1 MERFAFIIH
10 PLEIEDVARKFPS
23 AQRMPASWLESL
35 LRHSPPIKASHIKGV
50 RSLQGTEA
58 EGWFIGCLLT
68 SKQMMELPE
77 QDVLDK
83 IIKSARKAEQL
94 GAGIVGLGAF
104 TAVVGDAGVTVA
116 ENVGIAVTTGNSYTV
131 ATALE
136 GIRYAAD
143 LMDVSIADA
152 SVTVLGATGSI
163 GSACAR
169 ILARDAGNMTMA
181 ARSLDR
187 LEELASRIE
196 AEAGLRPQVTIDLAA
211 ACRGADIIVAVTS
224 ATGAVVEPEWLK
236 PGAII
241 CDVARPRNVSRRVAD
256 VRQDVLVFE
265 GGVVEV
271 PGDVDFGMD
280 FGFPAKTA
288 YACMAETMILAL
300 EGRYEN
306 FTLGRDLSV
315 AQIDEISRLAAR
327 NGFRLAGLRSFERAV
342 SREWIQRVKE
352 NADRASRGVAAKGM

>member
-10 PLEIEDVARKFPS
+10 PLEIQDIARKFPS
-23 AQRMPASWLESL
+23 AQRMPTSWLESL
-35 LRHSPPIKASHIKGV
+35 IKHSPPIKASHITGV
-50 RSLQGTEA
+50 RSIRATEA

-77 QDVLDK
+77 EDVLEK
-83 IIKSARKAEQL
+83 IIKAARKAEQL

-143 LMDVSIADA
+143 LMEISIDDA
-152 SVTVLGATGSI
+152 SVAVLGATGSI

-169 ILARDAGNMTMA
+169 ILARDVGNLTMA
-181 ARSLDR
+181 ARSLDK
-187 LEELASRIE
+187 LEQLAARIKE
-196 AEAGLRPQVTIDLAA
+196 ETGLTPQVTTDLAA
-211 ACRGADIIVAVTS
+211 ACRGADIVVAVTS
-224 ATGAVVEPEWLK
+224 ATGTIVEPEWLK
-236 PGAII
+236 PGAIV
-241 CDVARPRNVSRRVAD
+241 CDVARPRNVSRRVAE
-256 VRQDVLVFE
+256 VRKDVLVFE

-271 PGDVDFGMD
+271 PGDVDFGLD

-300 EGRYEN
+300 EGRYES

-315 AQIDEISRLAAR
+315 EQIDEISRLAAR

-342 SREWIQRVKE
+342 TREWIQQVKE
-352 NADRASRGVAAKGM
+352 NAIEARQGFAVKGL

>member
-10 PLEIEDVARKFPS
+10 PLEIQDIARKFPS
-23 AQRMPASWLESL
+23 AQRMPTSWLESL
-35 LRHSPPIKASHIKGV
+35 IKHSPPIKASHITGV
-50 RSLQGTEA
+50 RSIRGTEA

-77 QDVLDK
+77 EDVLEK
-83 IIKSARKAEQL
+83 IIKAARKAEQL
-94 GAGIVGLGAF
+94 GAIVGRGAF

-143 LMDVSIADA
+143 LMEISIDDA
-152 SVTVLGATGSI
+152 SVAVLGATGSI

-169 ILARDAGNMTMA
+169 ILARDVGNLTMA
-181 ARSLDR
+181 ARSLDK
-187 LEELASRIE
+187 LEQLAARIKE
-196 AEAGLRPQVTIDLAA
+196 ETGLTPQVTTDLAA
-211 ACRGADIIVAVTS
+211 ACRGADIVVAVTS
-224 ATGAVVEPEWLK
+224 ATGTIVEPEWLK
-236 PGAII
+236 PGAIV
-241 CDVARPRNVSRRVAD
+241 CDVARPRNVSRRVAE
-256 VRQDVLVFE
+256 VRKDVLVFE

-271 PGDVDFGMD
+271 PGDVDFGLD

-300 EGRYEN
+300 EGRYES

-315 AQIDEISRLAAR
+315 EQIDEISRLAAR

-342 SREWIQRVKE
+342 TREWIQQVKE
-352 NADRASRGVAAKGM
+352 NAIEARQGFAVKGL

>member
-23 AQRMPASWLESL
+23 ARRMPASWLETVI
-35 LRHSPPIKASHIKGV
+35 RRCPPIKASHITGV

-68 SKQMMELPE
+68 AKQMMELPE
-77 QDVLDK
+77 EEVLDK
-83 IIKSARKAEQL
+83 IIKAARKAEQL

-116 ENVGIAVTTGNSYTV
+116 DNVGIAVTTGNSYTV

-136 GIRYAAD
+136 GIHYAAG
-143 LMDVSIADA
+143 LMEVSVENA

-169 ILARDAGNMTMA
+169 ILARDVGSMTLA
-181 ARSLDR
+181 ARSVDR
-187 LEELASRIE
+187 LEALADRIKTE
-196 AEAGLRPQVTIDLAA
+196 TGLGPQVTTDLAA
-211 ACRGADIIVAVTS
+211 ACREADIVVAVTS
-224 ATGAVVEPEWLK
+224 ATGAIVEPEWLK
-236 PGAII
+236 PGAIV
-241 CDVARPRNVSRRVAD
+241 CDVARPRNVSRRVAEA
-256 VRQDVLVFE
+256 RRDVLVFE

-271 PGDVDFGMD
+271 PGDVDFGLD

-315 AQIDEISRLAAR
+315 EQVDEISRLATR
-327 NGFRLAGLRSFERAV
+327 HGFRLAGLRSFERAV
-342 SREWIQRVKE
+342 SPEWIQQVKE
-352 NADRASRGVAAKGM
+352 NASKARRETIAGGI